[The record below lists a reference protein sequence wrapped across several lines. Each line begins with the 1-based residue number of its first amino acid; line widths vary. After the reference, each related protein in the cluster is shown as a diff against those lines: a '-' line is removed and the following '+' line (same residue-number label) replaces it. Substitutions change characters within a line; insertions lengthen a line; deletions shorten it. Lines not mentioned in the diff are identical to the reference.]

1 MPWNNHTG
9 WLGVKHQVIY
19 LLICWICAESTP
31 PPPRHLSN
39 WHLFVT
45 KHKDM
50 PVTGRY
56 HCRVTHGECWCA
68 SSLWPTQAPYH
79 WFVSASHR
87 CTSAAWPCAPSCRKA
102 WTHTRRR
109 TSLCSGTAGPR
120 PWPDASNTW
129 MSRYRNWSTNLVNSL
144 ALFCLSC
151 FSLPC
156 PAVLFL
162 SFLVLLCCVLFC
174 CAFSCLPLSC
184 LVTSFL
190 ALSCLILSCFTLSCL
205 SPSLAWSCLALSHPQ
220 TLRGFRPQN
229 TFTASTHP
237 CLVLKSALFSDSTQ
251 GLLPQTSNGL
261 YSDAFYFDADPLI
274 REREEMS
281 NDFIFYFLFHAQ
293 QWRG

>member
-1 MPWNNHTG
+1 MRIKPVANSGT
-9 WLGVKHQVIY
+9 LP
-19 LLICWICAESTP
+19 LICECITSVHIGCLAVRSKLQKGLDSYQEEDLTVLRDRWSKALARRKQYLDEQIQKLINKPGKQPCLVLPVMLFLALFC
-31 PPPRHLSN
+31 LSCFSLPCFAC
-39 WHLFVT
+39 HAFPCLVLPVMLF
-45 KHKDM
+45 
-50 PVTGRY
+50 
-56 HCRVTHGECWCA
+56 
-68 SSLWPTQAPYH
+68 
-79 WFVSASHR
+79 
-87 CTSAAWPCAPSCRKA
+87 
-102 WTHTRRR
+102 
-109 TSLCSGTAGPR
+109 
-120 PWPDASNTW
+120 
-129 MSRYRNWSTNLVNSL
+129 L

-162 SFLVLLCCVLFC
+162 SFLVLLCRVLFC

-184 LVTSFL
+184 LVSSFL

-229 TFTASTHP
+229 TFTASTHS
-237 CLVLKSALFSDSTQ
+237 CLVLKSALFSDSTH

-261 YSDAFYFDADPLI
+261 YSDAFYFDANPLI
-274 REREEMS
+274 REREERS